1 MQSDSH
7 NEQRSLITEDLGDD
21 NAAQSAIS
29 DSWARCRG
37 FGLQAAGKPVEAV
50 ISPAEMAIIL
60 ENNTYIRQ
68 MVIPELELL
77 YNQIAGTNF
86 MVAYADNAG
95 VVLDSLQDE
104 DFQAGEGGKAVI
116 PGSVWMEQHRGTNA
130 LGLAL
135 HSGKPQI
142 VAGRDHYFKK
152 LGDLSCFAAPIFDH
166 DEQIVGV
173 IDATSDAKAR
183 NHHTLALVNLAARN
197 VENRLFVEQFSSS
210 LILSF
215 HARHEYLTTT
225 SVALIAV
232 DSYGFIEGAN
242 ANAKAMLSGL
252 NLSSRQHF
260 SEVFAVQFSKIIDQL
275 RANAII
281 QIRDV
286 MGSVV
291 FMTVQH
297 SILKRV
303 LSVPEALAEEP
314 ANLQAAAAEFPS
326 KHEVAAVE
334 PQAMAPAS
342 PAKVFEDEVLVRQ
355 IDQALQSLKFGL
367 PVLMSGDRGAGKTS
381 LARELHDQ
389 YLEERSFVT
398 ADCNLLTIDNFER
411 ELFGEDGRVAFS
423 EGATKT
429 GLSGKLWR
437 ARGGTMFF
445 DNIDALP
452 TQLLQTICQL
462 LIGEEERRDHAS
474 PAIQTFLFSAR
485 TGWLQTENED
495 GAMDEFAEALQG
507 CQVQIPP
514 LSQRSDFHKIA
525 RALTVELS
533 SQHCLSNV
541 AIAILGAHSWSGNL
555 RQLRKTIKM
564 AIANA
569 GETVIRE
576 DIASAMPASRVQSLT
591 PCAKCVGSPVRAESC
606 VSIRTTWLETGQN
619 VSLVARRLGVS
630 RNTVYKH
637 VSN

>member
-60 ENNTYIRQ
+60 EKNTYIRQ

-260 SEVFAVQFSKIIDQL
+260 SEVF
-275 RANAII
+275 
-281 QIRDV
+281 
-286 MGSVV
+286 
-291 FMTVQH
+291 
-297 SILKRV
+297 
-303 LSVPEALAEEP
+303 
-314 ANLQAAAAEFPS
+314 
-326 KHEVAAVE
+326 
-334 PQAMAPAS
+334 
-342 PAKVFEDEVLVRQ
+342 
-355 IDQALQSLKFGL
+355 
-367 PVLMSGDRGAGKTS
+367 
-381 LARELHDQ
+381 
-389 YLEERSFVT
+389 
-398 ADCNLLTIDNFER
+398 
-411 ELFGEDGRVAFS
+411 
-423 EGATKT
+423 
-429 GLSGKLWR
+429 
-437 ARGGTMFF
+437 
-445 DNIDALP
+445 
-452 TQLLQTICQL
+452 
-462 LIGEEERRDHAS
+462 
-474 PAIQTFLFSAR
+474 
-485 TGWLQTENED
+485 
-495 GAMDEFAEALQG
+495 
-507 CQVQIPP
+507 
-514 LSQRSDFHKIA
+514 
-525 RALTVELS
+525 
-533 SQHCLSNV
+533 
-541 AIAILGAHSWSGNL
+541 
-555 RQLRKTIKM
+555 
-564 AIANA
+564 
-569 GETVIRE
+569 
-576 DIASAMPASRVQSLT
+576 
-591 PCAKCVGSPVRAESC
+591 
-606 VSIRTTWLETGQN
+606 
-619 VSLVARRLGVS
+619 
-630 RNTVYKH
+630 
-637 VSN
+637 